1 MHPHATR
8 PGRARATGVIIETV
22 TDSHPDAA
30 RVAAR
35 AALGRL
41 AAFGAAG
48 GVLSAL
54 GAAGIGVPCPW
65 RLLTGTLCPL
75 CGATHLGVRLLH
87 LDIPGAFA
95 ANPFVFAALLVLA
108 GLGVT
113 TVQPL
118 PDEMGGAGMSV
129 SESCS
134 ETGLM
139 GCSSAWC

>member
-1 MHPHATR
+1 M
-8 PGRARATGVIIETV
+8 IIETV

-108 GLGVT
+108 GLGVAWS
-113 TVQPL
+113 VAALGGPGVRL
-118 PDEMGGAGMSV
+118 PAWV
-129 SESCS
+129 
-134 ETGLM
+134 TP
-139 GCSSAWC
+139 SADRRWLAIGILAVTYAVLRNVW